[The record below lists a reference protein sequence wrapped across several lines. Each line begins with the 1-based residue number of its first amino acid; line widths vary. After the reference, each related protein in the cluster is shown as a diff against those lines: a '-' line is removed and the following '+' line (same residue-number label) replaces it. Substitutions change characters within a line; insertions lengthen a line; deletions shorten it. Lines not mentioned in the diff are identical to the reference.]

1 MDWRQSALPSGPHFI
16 LVRLQELCEHLG
28 ELAAQVRVA
37 VADAIAATLAR
48 VGRDAV
54 ERLLF
59 VRKASL
65 PRPIT
70 YQRPGDDFDPWA
82 EGPDLEGPWASG
94 QPVAPIE
101 QPARERQC
109 GGLGRASVMSVA
121 LRAAG
126 WWLRRGGAPAAALG
140 VGLVAALAAL
150 AGGRT
155 VTASLQLAG
164 ATSELIALESA
175 FHSGSSSS
183 TPR

>member
-65 PRPIT
+65 PRPMT
-70 YQRPGDDFDPWA
+70 YQRPRDEFDPWA
-82 EGPDLEGPWASG
+82 EGTEPGDPWASG
-94 QPVAPIE
+94 QPVAPVG
-101 QPARERQC
+101 QSAREHQSAAPV
-109 GGLGRASVMSVA
+109 RATVLSVA

-140 VGLVAALAAL
+140 VGLVTALAAL

-175 FHSGSSSS
+175 FQSGSSSS